1 MSDTITPA
9 ERALIDAAIKAG
21 KVRSIPMWTPEPPTI
36 PRKEAGRIYW
46 LNRERAARIR
56 AADKQPAK
64 DREDYY
70 GDHKARLWRA
80 LSVIDK

>member
-9 ERALIDAAIKAG
+9 ERALIDAAIADG
-21 KVRSIPMWTPEPPTI
+21 KVRRIPMWTPEPPTI
-36 PRKEAGRIYW
+36 PRKEMGRIYW

-64 DREDYY
+64 DRDEYHR
-70 GDHKARLWRA
+70 DHKTRLWRA